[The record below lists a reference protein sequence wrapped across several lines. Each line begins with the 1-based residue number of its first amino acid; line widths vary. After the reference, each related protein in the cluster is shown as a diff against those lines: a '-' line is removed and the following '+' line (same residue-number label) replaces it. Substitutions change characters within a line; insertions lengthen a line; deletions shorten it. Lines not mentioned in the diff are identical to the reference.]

1 MPEETVISS
10 TPHQPLVETPSL
22 VSQKLTETI
31 SNEDRAV
38 LEMAK
43 MNRKLAFSEAQKALA
58 QNESAEMAH
67 RYALLQ
73 LYMKHSL
80 NPDKDL
86 IDEQGNIHRDAKKTS
101 TNQ

>member
-1 MPEETVISS
+1 MPEETAVSS
-10 TPHQPLVETPSL
+10 TTQPPMEVPLPAPTKP
-22 VSQKLTETI
+22 QETI

-67 RYALLQ
+67 RYTLLQ